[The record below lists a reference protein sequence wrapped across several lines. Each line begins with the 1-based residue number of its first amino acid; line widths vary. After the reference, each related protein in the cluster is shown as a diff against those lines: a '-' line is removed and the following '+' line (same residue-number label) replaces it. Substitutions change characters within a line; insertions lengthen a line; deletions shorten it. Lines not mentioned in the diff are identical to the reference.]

1 MALIIFCCIS
11 PSAWCNHCSIASS
24 WILSTTNCRDH
35 HQHFDS
41 FQDFNGILD
50 DKCHPRSLVIWVTIN
65 IILTFLSSQTCSC
78 YGCNL
83 LSSLYY
89 DLPCS
94 ITAVLSRMLWGL
106 PHLLRILDISDT
118 SPSPFFLG
126 PRVVPNR
133 NTDRW
138 TSNFKT
144 ASNLIALK
152 LMVNISIL
160 DHWLSNRHSNIVC
173 AT

>member
-65 IILTFLSSQTCSC
+65 IILTCLSSQTCSC

-94 ITAVLSRMLWGL
+94 ITAFLSRMSWEFH
-106 PHLLRILDISDT
+106 HLLCILGTSDT
-118 SPSPFFLG
+118 SCHLWSFLG
-126 PRVVPNR
+126 PRVVINR
-133 NTDRW
+133 KTDNW
-138 TSNFKT
+138 TMLCHFK
-144 ASNLIALK
+144 
-152 LMVNISIL
+152 IL
-160 DHWLSNRHSNIVC
+160 
-173 AT
+173 ATLLLWS